1 MLVIKLLLKFC
12 AGISSNRQKL
22 SIMLFTDNIA
32 YGVLFVMVHLKT
44 FDVFDTFQL
53 EDYIPEVEEFYRRNH
68 SGRKLQWHH
77 LMSNGVVS
85 EFFF

>member
-22 SIMLFTDNIA
+22 SIMLFIYNIA

-44 FDVFDTFQL
+44 FDVFDTGF
-53 EDYIPEVEEFYRRNH
+53 
-68 SGRKLQWHH
+68 SA
-77 LMSNGVVS
+77 
-85 EFFF
+85 